1 MQRALTAAQMREADR
16 ITIEDRGI
24 PGLIL
29 MENAG
34 ASVVSVLRDEFAP
47 LAEERILILCGKG
60 NNGGDGLVVARH
72 LLVQEL
78 ARPTVVLF
86 AAGEDLSQDAAAQLQ
101 MLRGAGGEALAVGS
115 SDDWL
120 ALRDRALPATLV
132 VDALLGTGLR
142 GPARGLLGDVIADV
156 NQHWSHA
163 SIVAIDMPSGM
174 PSDEAAP
181 ESDPLRADHT
191 VTFTAPKV
199 SQALLP
205 GARCMG
211 RLHLRQIGTAPAVV
225 DSLAGDRILI
235 TEPRDFQHL
244 FSPRDLESH
253 KGSFGHVAV
262 VGGSRS
268 KPGAAA
274 MAGTAALRSGA
285 GLCTVVT
292 AAGGAPA
299 IVAQTPE
306 LMTEPV
312 EELEDGTIG
321 GFDAA
326 LLDRKDV
333 VAIGPGLGAGEQNLE
348 LVRRMLST
356 IEAPI
361 VVDADALRVMGEQW
375 DSPSATVVVTPHP
388 GEMARMTGLSTAA
401 VQSDRIGAARSYAER
416 HGAFT
421 VLKGARTLIACPDGR
436 VLLNPTGTP
445 GMATGGSGDV
455 LTGLIAGLLAQF
467 PNEAPEFVAASAV
480 WLHGRAGEL
489 AAEQLGEQSL
499 LATDLLA
506 ALPAAMAE
514 LR

>member
-1 MQRALTAAQMREADR
+1 MQRVLTAAEMREADR
-16 ITIEDRGI
+16 ITIEERGI

-34 ASVVSVLRDEFAP
+34 ARVVDVLLDHFAP
-47 LAEERILILCGKG
+47 LTGYRVLILCGKG

-72 LLVQEL
+72 LLVRVL

-86 AAGEDLSQDAAAQLQ
+86 AAEDELSGDAAAQLR
-101 MLRGAGGEALAVGS
+101 MLRAVGGEASVVESFDA
-115 SDDWL
+115 WL
-120 ALRDRALPATLV
+120 SLRDRVLPATLV

-142 GPARGLLGDVIADV
+142 GPVHGLLGDVIADV
-156 NQHWSHA
+156 NNNWGHA
-163 SIVAIDMPSGM
+163 RVVAVDIPSGM
-174 PSDEAAP
+174 PSDEADTHGPA
-181 ESDPLRADHT
+181 LRADRT
-191 VTFTAPKV
+191 VTFTAPKL
-199 SQALLP
+199 SQVLLP
-205 GARCMG
+205 NAARVG
-211 RLHLRQIGTAPAVV
+211 HLHVTQIGTAEEI
-225 DSLAGDRILI
+225 LAGLPGQPVLLTGPGDFRPLFR
-235 TEPRDFQHL
+235 PRDAQA
-244 FSPRDLESH
+244 H

-299 IVAQTPE
+299 IVGLTPE

-326 LLDRKDV
+326 LLDGKDV
-333 VAIGPGLGAGEQNLE
+333 VAVGPGMGVREPNLE
-348 LVRRMLST
+348 LVRRILGT
-356 IEAPI
+356 IEAPL
-361 VVDADALRVMGEQW
+361 VLDADALRVMGEDW

-388 GEMARMTGLSTAA
+388 GEMARMTGLLTAE
-401 VQSDRIGAARSYAER
+401 VQSDRIGVARRYAEQ
-416 HGAFT
+416 HGAIT
-421 VLKGARTLIACPDGR
+421 VLKGARTVIACPDGR

-445 GMATGGSGDV
+445 GMATGGSGDI

-467 PNEAPEFVAASAV
+467 PQEPPEIVVAAAV
-480 WLHGRAGEL
+480 WLHGRGGEL
-489 AAEQLGEQSL
+489 TVARTGEQSL